1 MARRN
6 HHEMKHIIYLALGTN
21 LGDRRANLRAAV
33 AGLTP
38 EVCGLAESKTYETEA
53 WGVEDQPRFLNM
65 ALKAETELGP
75 TELLSY
81 IKRLETQLGRTA
93 TYRWGPRLI
102 DIDILLYDDLVLD
115 TPELT
120 IPHPGL
126 LERAFV
132 LVPLE
137 EIAADVLHP
146 AIGKTMHALLAAVD
160 RSGVEPA

>member
-1 MARRN
+1 MK
-6 HHEMKHIIYLALGTN
+6 KHIVYLALGTN

-33 AGLTP
+33 EGLGP
-38 EVCGLAESKTYETEA
+38 DVRVLAESKIYETKA
-53 WGVEDQPRFLNM
+53 WGVEEQPSFLNM
-65 ALKAETELGP
+65 AVKAETELGP
-75 TELLSY
+75 TELLAH
-81 IKRLETQLGRTA
+81 IKGLETKLGRTA
-93 TYRWGPRLI
+93 TFRWGPRVI

-115 TPELT
+115 TPELM

-126 LERAFV
+126 HQRAFV

-146 AIGKTMHALLAAVD
+146 AIGQTVHALLEAVG